1 MLPSPG
7 RRPSGRRTSI
17 MRKRNGILLAAVAA
31 GLIVVTVA
39 TRHDGRPPDTFPSQP
54 IGGDA
59 DHAHPGLQPHDASPE
74 TVVEQG
80 LTLMFSWAPATDPAP
95 GAALTRARAWVT
107 GNLADA
113 ADSPP
118 AQQVRAPALWAS
130 WQRSG
135 DVVTATVRADR
146 SAPCG
151 TDDCVVTAHLTQTVL
166 HRDGTDTPYSA
177 STITAAVTRT
187 PQGWRLAS
195 YRLTT

>member
-1 MLPSPG
+1 M
-7 RRPSGRRTSI
+7 
-17 MRKRNGILLAAVAA
+17 KRNGILLAAVAA
-31 GLIVVTVA
+31 VLIAATVA
-39 TRHDGRPPDTFPSQP
+39 TWHDGRSPDVPPSQP
-54 IGGDA
+54 TGEDA
-59 DHAHPGLQPHDASPE
+59 DHAHLGPQPHDASPA

-80 LTLMFSWAPATDPAP
+80 LTLMFSWVPVIDPAP
-95 GAALTRARAWVT
+95 GAALTRARAWLT
-107 GNLADA
+107 GNLAA
-113 ADSPP
+113 AANSIP
-118 AQQVRAPALWAS
+118 AQQVRAPAPWAS

-146 SAPCG
+146 SVPCG

-177 STITAAVTRT
+177 STITAALTRT